1 MVKTVMIQSPV
12 RGHIQKQAIDCMHE
26 HMSAQILVKIG
37 HENVHSAVAYQIRLQ
52 LGVDIHSMYTEH
64 DV

>member
-1 MVKTVMIQSPV
+1 MVKTVMIPSPV
-12 RGHIQKQAIDCMHE
+12 RGHIQNQAIDYMHE
-26 HMSAQILVKIG
+26 HMSAQVIGKIC
-37 HENVHSAVAYQIRLQ
+37 HVNDHSAVASLIRLQ